1 MKDSRALAFLAIVGI
16 FALGA
21 IRTEAAGIVIYPDLV
36 VYNAKVVTVD
46 DASFNPGVGTIAQAM
61 AIKDGKILLVGS
73 NAQIRDAAGPNTRQ
87 IDLRGR
93 TVVPGVISTH
103 EHPTD
108 WDTMIPQIMLNVIPQ
123 DVIVQRWLEG
133 TPEEQIQKFPAAL
146 EEAVRSARPGQWIR
160 MNFMWGDGFTYDV
173 SAFAGDDS
181 FGLCNGWAGTKI
193 TKEMMDR
200 IALNNPVLVR
210 GITGTRLAGICTMLN
225 SRGIEEA
232 RKIFVDTNDPRGP
245 QVDEKTGVA
254 GLNYR
259 TLDPDLIFKD
269 NLDLWTEAL
278 RQGLSWDAGLGY
290 TTHGTFLH
298 AKNTIKAYKRL
309 NKEGRMPARM
319 AWGHG
324 NLNPEQLPYFYTD
337 PLLLADFATREGEG
351 NDYLWYY
358 GTGQVAGGGLSLPPI
373 SDNAAKAAT
382 LMNTY
387 FSSSPYY
394 KHLYNYVKEGGRL
407 MAYHQV
413 GDVSIDKVLDLI
425 EQASDEAGITPE
437 EIRAKRHTADHMN
450 AWPRPGD
457 QVERLKRLGIIVGA
471 TMSHIWEDTPEWV
484 ANYGE
489 RAAEFVVPRKNVI
502 DAEIMNTFET
512 DRPLGTTADFNVFD
526 FIAWGITRKGPDG
539 KVWAPGQRISRE
551 LSLKTATTWGSYY
564 VLREKQLGSLEVG
577 KLADFLVL
585 DRDYLTIPEEDIANI
600 RVLLTVVG
608 GKIIHLVPSVA
619 REIGMQPTGAQ
630 IEFGGPGSR
639 H

>member
-1 MKDSRALAFLAIVGI
+1 MKDRRTLAFLAIVGI

-21 IRTEAAGIVIYPDLV
+21 MQAQAAGIVIYPDLV

-46 DASFNPGVGTIAQAM
+46 DVSFTSQLGTIAEAM

-123 DVIVQRWLEG
+123 DVIAQRWLEG
-133 TPEEQIQKFPAAL
+133 TPEEQIQKFPDAL
-146 EEAVRSARPGQWIR
+146 EEAVQSARPGQWIR
-160 MNFMWGDGFTYDV
+160 MNFMWGDGFTHDV
-173 SAFAGDDS
+173 SAFASYPND
-181 FGLCNGWAGTKI
+181 LCEGWAGTKI
-193 TKEMMDR
+193 TKGMMDR
-200 IALNNPVLVR
+200 VAPNNPVLVR

-225 SRGIEEA
+225 SRGIEES

-245 QVDEKTGVA
+245 QVDEPTGVA

-259 TLDPDLIFKD
+259 TLDPDVVFKD
-269 NLDLWTEAL
+269 QLQLWTEAL

-309 NKEGRMPARM
+309 DKEGRMPARM

-324 NLNPEQLPYFYTD
+324 NLKVEQLPYFYTD
-337 PLLLADFATREGEG
+337 PLLLTDLATRAGEG
-351 NDYLWYY
+351 GDYLWYY
-358 GTGQVAGGGLSLPPI
+358 GTGQNGSGGLSLPPI
-373 SDNAAKAAT
+373 AGKQVRSSVGLSYAT
-382 LMNTY
+382 L
-387 FSSSPYY
+387 SPYY
-394 KHLYNYVKEGGRL
+394 KYLYSYVKEGGRV
-407 MAYHQV
+407 MAYHQY
-413 GDVSIDKVLDLI
+413 GDVHMDMVMDLI
-425 EQASDEAGITPE
+425 EKASDEAGITPD

-457 QVERLKRLGIIVGA
+457 QVQRLKRLGIIVGA
-471 TMSHIWEDTPEWV
+471 SESHIWEDTPGWV
-484 ANYGE
+484 EVYGE
-489 RAAEFVVPRKNVI
+489 RAAEFLVPLKNVT
-502 DAEIMNTFET
+502 DAGVMNTFET
-512 DRPLGTTADFNVFD
+512 DRPLGTTKDFNVFD

-539 KVWAPGQRISRE
+539 KVWAPSQRRPRE
-551 LSLKTATTWGSYY
+551 LGLKSATTWGSYY
-564 VLREKQLGSLEVG
+564 VLREKQLGSLEPG

>member
-1 MKDSRALAFLAIVGI
+1 MKDTRALAFLAIVGI

-36 VYNAKVVTVD
+36 VYNAKIVTVD
-46 DASFNPGVGTIAQAM
+46 DVSFTSRLGTIAQAM
-61 AIKDGKILLVGS
+61 AIKDAKILLVGS
-73 NAQIRDAAGPNTRQ
+73 NAQIRDTAGPNTRQ
-87 IDLRGR
+87 IDLNGR
-93 TVVPGVISTH
+93 TVLPGVISTH

-123 DVIVQRWLEG
+123 DVIAQRWLEG

-160 MNFMWGDGFTYDV
+160 MNFMWGDGFTYDIRV
-173 SAFAGDDS
+173 YASESRGGDP
-181 FGLCNGWAGTKI
+181 GGGWAGGKI

-200 IALNNPVLVR
+200 IAPNNPVLVR
-210 GITGTRLAGICTMLN
+210 GITGTRLAGISTMLN
-225 SRGIEEA
+225 SKGIEEA
-232 RKIFVDTNDPRGP
+232 RKVFQDTGDLRGP
-245 QVDEKTGVA
+245 QVDEETGVA

-259 TLDPDLIFKD
+259 TLDPDVVFKD
-269 NLDLWTEAL
+269 QLKLWTEAL

-309 NKEGRMPARM
+309 DKEGRIPARM

-324 NLNPEQLPYFYTD
+324 NLKEEQLPYFFTD
-337 PLLLADFATREGEG
+337 PLLLTDLATRAGEG
-351 NDYLWYY
+351 SDYLWYY
-358 GTGQVAGGGLSLPPI
+358 GTGQAASGTLSLPLVGDLPVTWG
-373 SDNAAKAAT
+373 SYAPSSAFYKS
-382 LMNTY
+382 LYTY
-387 FSSSPYY
+387 
-394 KHLYNYVKEGGRL
+394 VREGGRL
-407 MAYHQV
+407 MAYHQY
-413 GDVSIDKVLDLI
+413 GDVNIDMVMDLI
-425 EQASDEAGITPE
+425 EKASREGGLTPE
-437 EIRAKRHTADHMN
+437 EIRERRHTADHMN

-484 ANYGE
+484 ENYGE

-564 VLREKQLGSLEVG
+564 VLREKQMGSLEVG